1 MPDALSIPR
10 AIRTVADLAAV
21 DEAALHSEVPCGE
34 GRMVWRTW
42 GEGEPAVLLHGGSGS
57 WSHWVRNIGALV
69 SAGRQVWVP
78 DLPGFGDSA
87 RPPRGGD
94 ADALPGPV
102 EAALQTLIGDRQV
115 DLIGFSFGSMVAA
128 FMAAQR
134 PDRVRRLVLAGA
146 PGLGV
151 GSESRLV
158 LRPWSHLPPGE
169 ELEAAHR
176 ANLAIMM
183 LSRPEAVDD
192 LALVIHAAN
201 LARDR
206 MKRRRLSRTDILRR
220 TLAEVRCPVYGI
232 WGSEDALYRGVIE
245 RLAPALADAARD
257 FRGLTLIEGAG
268 HWVQFECA
276 DKFDRALAEALV

>member
-1 MPDALSIPR
+1 MPDTLSIPR
-10 AIRTVADLAAV
+10 AILSLSDVAAV
-21 DEAALHSEVPCGE
+21 DEAARRFEVPSGQ
-34 GRMVWRTW
+34 GSMVWRCW
-42 GEGEPAVLLHGGSGS
+42 GEGEPLVLLHGGSGS
-57 WSHWVRNIGALV
+57 WTHWVRNIGALLRN
-69 SAGRQVWVP
+69 GRQVWVP
-78 DLPGFGDSA
+78 DLPGFGESA
-87 RPPRGGD
+87 RPAVGGD

-102 EAALQTLIGDRQV
+102 EAALQALLGDLPV
-115 DLIGFSFGSMVAA
+115 DLVGFSFGSMVAA
-128 FMAAQR
+128 FVAAQR
-134 PDRVRRLVLAGA
+134 PERVRRLVLAGA
-146 PGLGV
+146 PALGV

-176 ANLAIMM
+176 TNLAIIM

-192 LALVIHAAN
+192 LALAIHSTN

-206 MKRRRLSRTDILRR
+206 MKRRRISRTDILRR

-245 RLAPALADAARD
+245 RLAPALAEAARD